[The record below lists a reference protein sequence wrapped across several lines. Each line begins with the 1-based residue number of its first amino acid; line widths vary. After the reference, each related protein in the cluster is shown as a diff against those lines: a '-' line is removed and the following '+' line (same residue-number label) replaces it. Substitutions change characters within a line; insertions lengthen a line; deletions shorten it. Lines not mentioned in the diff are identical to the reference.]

1 VGLRTVVWNWTY
13 REAHSKSTVG
23 AGGSGVK
30 ELKIEHAT
38 EAINN
43 RDVQILRLEGYV
55 DAHTFTEFEEEL
67 TKLVEGGQYNL
78 LLDLEKLTY
87 INSTGL
93 GLLMAT
99 FRQVRQ
105 HSGDLVIAKMSDK
118 ITNIFNLLG
127 FSRLISTYPT
137 EQEALQKF
145 NAAGEAA

>member
-1 VGLRTVVWNWTY
+1 VNATTVLDVGRK
-13 REAHSKSTVG
+13 R
-23 AGGSGVK
+23 VK
-30 ELKIEHAT
+30 ELKIEHVT
-38 EAINN
+38 SPVGDQE
-43 RDVQILRLEGYV
+43 VQVLRLEGYV

-67 TKLVEGGQYNL
+67 TKLVEAGHHNL

-105 HSGDLVIAKMSDK
+105 HNGDLVIAKMSDK

-137 EQEALQKF
+137 EEEALQKF
-145 NAAGEAA
+145 AQA

>member
-1 VGLRTVVWNWTY
+1 M
-13 REAHSKSTVG
+13 
-23 AGGSGVK
+23 K

-38 EAINN
+38 SPIGTK
-43 RDVQILRLEGYV
+43 DVHILRLEGYV
-55 DAHTFTEFEEEL
+55 DAHTFAEFEEEL
-67 TKLVEGGQYNL
+67 TRLTDKEKQYNL

-105 HSGDLVIAKMSDK
+105 HGGDLVIAKMSDK

-127 FSRLISTYPT
+127 FSRLIHTYPS
-137 EQEALQKF
+137 EQEALAKF
-145 NAAGEAA
+145 APVESAA

>member
-1 VGLRTVVWNWTY
+1 M
-13 REAHSKSTVG
+13 
-23 AGGSGVK
+23 K
-30 ELKIEHAT
+30 ELKIEQADST
-38 EAINN
+38 VGERAIK
-43 RDVQILRLEGYV
+43 VLRLEGYV

-67 TKLVEGGQYNL
+67 TRLVESGQYSL

-105 HSGDLVIAKMSDK
+105 HGGDLVIAKMSDK

-137 EQEALQKF
+137 EAEALQKF
-145 NAAGEAA
+145 VVPVEGEASA

>member
-1 VGLRTVVWNWTY
+1 M
-13 REAHSKSTVG
+13 
-23 AGGSGVK
+23 K

-38 EAINN
+38 APVSDRE
-43 RDVQILRLEGYV
+43 VHVLRLEGYV
-55 DAHTFTEFEEEL
+55 DAHTFTDFEEEL
-67 TKLVEGGQYNL
+67 TKLVEGGHYNL

-105 HSGDLVIAKMSDK
+105 YQGDLVIAKMSDK

-127 FSRLISTYPT
+127 FSRLIHTYPT
-137 EQEALQKF
+137 EQEALAKF
-145 NAAGEAA
+145 AQTAEGAA

>member
-1 VGLRTVVWNWTY
+1 M
-13 REAHSKSTVG
+13 
-23 AGGSGVK
+23 K
-30 ELKIEHAT
+30 ELKIEQAEST
-38 EAINN
+38 VGE
-43 RDVQILRLEGYV
+43 RVVKVLRLEGYV

-67 TKLVEGGQYNL
+67 TRLVEGGQYNL

-105 HSGDLVIAKMSDK
+105 HGGDLVIAKMSDK

-137 EQEALQKF
+137 EAEALQKF
-145 NAAGEAA
+145 DQPVEGEN

>member
-1 VGLRTVVWNWTY
+1 M
-13 REAHSKSTVG
+13 
-23 AGGSGVK
+23 K

-38 EAINN
+38 TPVED
-43 RDVQILRLEGYV
+43 REVHILRLEGYV
-55 DAHTFTEFEEEL
+55 DAHTFTDFEEEL
-67 TKLVEGGQYNL
+67 TKLVEGGHYNL

-105 HSGDLVIAKMSDK
+105 HQGDLVIAKMSDK

-127 FSRLISTYPT
+127 FSRLISTYAT

-145 NAAGEAA
+145 TQPAEAMP